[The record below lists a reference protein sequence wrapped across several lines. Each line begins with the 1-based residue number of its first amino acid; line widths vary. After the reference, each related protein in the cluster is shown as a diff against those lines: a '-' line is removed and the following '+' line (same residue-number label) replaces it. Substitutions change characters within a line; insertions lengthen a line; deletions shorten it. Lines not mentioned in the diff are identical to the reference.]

1 VSIVDPLK
9 LQDCEKSRQLPFGDR
24 IAMLA
29 RVFKMYKARV
39 DKLMRGGV
47 VEEYVLCPDTLFKIS
62 VSNRH
67 HNDIRGE
74 NIVAGRELN
83 GKAGK
88 KIVGLGDNGKGLQK
102 LSQTTLTIVA
112 VATPSGGRKRAR
124 NDSQAPLPVPEPET
138 KRSRRVKE

>member
-9 LQDCEKSRQLPFGDR
+9 LPDCEKSRQLPFGDR

-83 GKAGK
+83 SKAGK
-88 KIVGLGDNGKGLQK
+88 KFVGLGDNGKGLQK